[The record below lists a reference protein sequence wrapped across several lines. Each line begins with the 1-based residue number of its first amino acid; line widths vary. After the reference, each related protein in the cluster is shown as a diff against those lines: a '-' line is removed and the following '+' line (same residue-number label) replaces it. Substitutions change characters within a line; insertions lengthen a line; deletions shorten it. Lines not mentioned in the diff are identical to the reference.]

1 MKINVEE
8 TSSVERKL
16 NVEIPWDQVKEEIDR
31 ALVQIQKRADLK
43 GFRKGKAPMEM
54 VRQVFAEDARQEA
67 VNNLVSVATRK
78 ALDENNLDPLGNP
91 YLTDVKS
98 EDEEPLIFEA
108 MVELMPE
115 FELADYEGLKLE
127 KPVSKVTEKEVSHFI
142 DSMRER
148 RAEAV
153 PVFEDRTL
161 KGDDV
166 AEIDFKGS
174 RGGEPVAGM
183 DVSNYIV
190 RLGRSE
196 LLPGFEEQIVG
207 MKPDQNR
214 TFDLPFPEEF
224 PNQELAGQ
232 TVSFEVTLKQ
242 IKELKLPDLDDEFAK
257 SVSEHETVKDL
268 TDMIRQDLEKLR
280 EEESEKALKGNLS
293 AKLVEDNQFDV
304 PPSLVDSE
312 LRYLIQ
318 EYGEN
323 LVRSGMPSEKVK
335 DVILEHED
343 HMKTTAA
350 DHVRLVYVI
359 NNIADAEKIQATR
372 EQVEDLIREAA
383 LRTGKDFDDLQ
394 KKYTEDGTIRDVAF
408 GIVREEVF
416 KLLIGKADIKE
427 VKVKPEGETES
438 KKDKVKPKKKAAKK
452 KKG

>member
-31 ALVQIQKRADLK
+31 TLVQIQKKADLK
-43 GFRKGKAPMEM
+43 GFRKGKAPIEM
-54 VRQVFAEDARQEA
+54 VRQVYAEDARQEA
-67 VNNLVSVATRK
+67 VNTLVAVATRK
-78 ALDENNLDPLGNP
+78 VLDEHNLDPLGNP
-91 YLTDVKS
+91 YLTDVRS

-108 MVELMPE
+108 VVELMPE
-115 FELADYEGLKLE
+115 FEPADYEGLKLE
-127 KPVSKVTEKEVSHFI
+127 KPVNEVTDTEVSDFM

-148 RAEAV
+148 RAETV

-161 KGDDV
+161 KDDDV

-214 TFDLPFPEEF
+214 TFDLPFPDEF

-242 IKELKLPDLDDEFAK
+242 IKELKLPDLDDEFVK
-257 SVSEHETVKDL
+257 SVSEYETVKDL
-268 TDMIRQDLEKLR
+268 TGMIRKDLEKLR
-280 EEESEKALKGNLS
+280 EEESEKALKAHLS
-293 AKLVEDNQFDV
+293 VKLVEDNQFDV

-312 LRYLIQ
+312 LRYLVQ

-343 HMKTTAA
+343 QMKKTAA

-359 NNIADAEKIQATR
+359 NKIAESEKIQATR
-372 EQVEDLIREAA
+372 EQVEDLVRDAA
-383 LRTGKDFDDLQ
+383 VRTGQDFDDLQ
-394 KKYTEDGTIRDVAF
+394 KKYTEDGTIRDIAF

-416 KLLIGKADIKE
+416 KLLIEKADIKE
-427 VKVKPEGETES
+427 IKVTPEGETES
-438 KKDKVKPKKKAAKK
+438 KKGKAKPKKKSAKK

>member
-1 MKINVEE
+1 
-8 TSSVERKL
+8 
-16 NVEIPWDQVKEEIDR
+16 
-31 ALVQIQKRADLK
+31 
-43 GFRKGKAPMEM
+43 
-54 VRQVFAEDARQEA
+54 
-67 VNNLVSVATRK
+67 
-78 ALDENNLDPLGNP
+78 
-91 YLTDVKS
+91 
-98 EDEEPLIFEA
+98 
-108 MVELMPE
+108 
-115 FELADYEGLKLE
+115 
-127 KPVSKVTEKEVSHFI
+127 
-142 DSMRER
+142 
-148 RAEAV
+148 
-153 PVFEDRTL
+153 
-161 KGDDV
+161 
-166 AEIDFKGS
+166 
-174 RGGEPVAGM
+174 
-183 DVSNYIV
+183 
-190 RLGRSE
+190 
-196 LLPGFEEQIVG
+196 

-427 VKVKPEGETES
+427 VKVKPEGDAES

-452 KKG
+452 KKS

>member
-1 MKINVEE
+1 MKINIEE

-16 NVEIPWDQVKEEIDR
+16 NVEIPWDQVKDEIDR
-31 ALVQIQKRADLK
+31 ALLQIQKRADLK
-43 GFRKGKAPMEM
+43 GFRKGKAPIEM
-54 VRQVFAEDARQEA
+54 VRQVYAEDARQEA
-67 VNNLVSVATRK
+67 VNTLVSVATRK
-78 ALDENNLDPLGNP
+78 ALDEHNLDPLGNP

-108 MVELMPE
+108 IVELMPE
-115 FELADYEGLKLE
+115 FDPAGYEGLKLE
-127 KPVSKVTEKEVSHFI
+127 KPVSKVTDKEVSEFI
-142 DSMRER
+142 DTMRER
-148 RAEAV
+148 RAETV
-153 PVFEDRTL
+153 PILEDRNL

-174 RGGEPVAGM
+174 RGSEPVEGM
-183 DVSNYIV
+183 DVSNYII

-207 MKPDQNR
+207 MKPGQVR
-214 TFDLPFPEEF
+214 TFDLPFPDEF

-242 IKELKLPDLDDEFAK
+242 IKKLQLTDLDDEFAK
-257 SVSEHETVKDL
+257 SISEHETVKDL

-280 EEESEKALKGNLS
+280 EEESEKALRANLS

-312 LRYLIQ
+312 LNYLVR

-323 LVRSGMPSEKVK
+323 LVRSGMPPEKVK
-335 DVILEHED
+335 DVILEQEEHI
-343 HMKTTAA
+343 KKTAA

-359 NNIADAEKIQATR
+359 NKIAEKEEIQATR

-383 LRTGKDFDDLQ
+383 VRTGQDFDDLQ
-394 KKYTEDGTIRDVAF
+394 KKYTEDGTIRDLAF
-408 GIVREEVF
+408 SIVREEVL
-416 KLLIGKADIKE
+416 KLLLDKAVIKE
-427 VKVKPEGETES
+427 IKAKPEDEPEE
-438 KKDKVKPKKKAAKK
+438 KKEKAKSKKKAKGKK
-452 KKG
+452 KS